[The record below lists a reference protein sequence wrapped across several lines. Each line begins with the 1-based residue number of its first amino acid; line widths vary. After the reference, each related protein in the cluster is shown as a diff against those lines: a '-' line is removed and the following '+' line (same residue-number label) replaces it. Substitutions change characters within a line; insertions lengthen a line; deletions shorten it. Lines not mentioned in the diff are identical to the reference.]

1 MASNVKIASFLAIL
15 LQYTLFQNSSVVV
28 AQYARSQAVEKC
40 NMQVWSGWSG
50 TWKSCND
57 VKGYGTI
64 THSIRENYE
73 CADVRKRILDSN
85 DKHCE
90 ENCFKIVAVSRF

>member
-40 NMQVWSGWSG
+40 NMQVWSEWSG
-50 TWKSCND
+50 TWKTCND
-57 VKGYGTI
+57 VKGHGTI
-64 THSIRENYE
+64 THSISENYE
-73 CADVRKRILDSN
+73 CAVVREKMLEGN
-85 DKHCE
+85 DKPI
-90 ENCFKIVAVSRF
+90 NLKTLI